1 MKQQFTIT
9 RTPLVQRIKSAF
21 WRFNYRSRMNFTRRE
36 RVASYI
42 APNRIINL

>member
-1 MKQQFTIT
+1 MEKQFTIT

-21 WRFNYRSRMNFTRRE
+21 WRWNCRARMNFTRRE